1 MINTHQQSAA
11 VIGAGII
18 GVCTAIELQ
27 RRGMRA
33 SLIEQEAPAAG
44 ASSGNCGLLAIGEVV
59 PFSKPGAMKKIPGWL
74 LNPEGPLVIRPQ
86 YFMKL
91 IPWFARFLMA
101 AKPRRVAEIGEGL
114 AALTRQA
121 TSSYE
126 ELLASAGI
134 KDMLLDNETL
144 LVYDH
149 ENEFEQDRLTW
160 KMKADLGFEFE
171 KLSPEQLKVK
181 EPALAEDFACAVLL
195 KGWRSFA
202 DPKRLVDQLVAHF
215 VAEGGEL
222 LQAQVQG
229 FDCQNGQ
236 VKALKLAERADFV
249 ADHFVI
255 AAGAW
260 SGLLTR
266 QLGDKLPVEALA
278 GYSTTVSQPDISLQ
292 HPVIYTNGGFVV
304 TPMEHGLRIAG
315 TSEMGGLHN
324 SPNFSRA
331 KIIAKKAL
339 RLFPGLKKNQG
350 DEWMGFR
357 SFMPDS
363 LPVIDK
369 ASVYN
374 NVAYAFGHGQIGL
387 TTGAITGKLVAQL
400 ITNETASLD
409 MQPYSVKRF

>member
-27 RRGMRA
+27 RRGIQV
-33 SLIEQEAPAAG
+33 SLIEQETPAAG

-74 LNPEGPLVIRPQ
+74 LNPEGPLVIRPH

-101 AKPRRVAEIGEGL
+101 AKPGRVAEIGEGL

-121 TSSYE
+121 ASSYE
-126 ELLASAGI
+126 ELLAITGI
-134 KDMLLDNETL
+134 KDMLRENEAL

-171 KLSPEQLKVK
+171 RLSPEQLKII
-181 EPALAEDFACAVLL
+181 EPALADDFACAVLL

-202 DPKRLVDQLVAHF
+202 DPKRLVDQLVEYF
-215 VAEGGEL
+215 VAEGGKL
-222 LQAQVQG
+222 LQAEVQG
-229 FDCQNGQ
+229 FDCRDGE
-236 VKALKLAERADFV
+236 VKALRLAGNENYT
-249 ADHFVI
+249 ADHFVV

-260 SGLLTR
+260 SGRLTR
-266 QLGDKLPVEALA
+266 LLGDKLPVEALA
-278 GYSTTVSQPDISLQ
+278 GYATTVSQPDISLQ

-315 TSEMGGLHN
+315 TSEMGGVHR

-339 RLFPGLKKNQG
+339 RLFPGLKNNQG
-350 DEWMGFR
+350 EEQMGFR

-369 ASVYN
+369 ASVYS
-374 NVAYAFGHGQIGL
+374 NVIYAFGHGQIGL

-400 ITNETASLD
+400 MTHETTSVD